1 MSWNPF
7 NRHSAKK
14 KSVVSRTTE
23 REFGREVKR
32 VESLDETS
40 KKLYKDTK
48 RWLESNSALSN
59 SEHKITQDLL
69 TSPLCQTEPQLNAM
83 VTEWDRAIEKQNL
96 HSRELNNV
104 VQKTMAEPVKRLNT
118 IFPSIQAALKK
129 REQSLQEYQKSQA
142 KVEKHQNRERTGQN
156 VVKLDLSRKAV
167 ERTKADFDCQN
178 QALSEDLPKFVD
190 GRIEYIQ
197 PCLESLIKSQVS
209 YNSEALQIYSE
220 LADQWHTTTDL
231 SELKSRHQQ
240 TLSDIK
246 ALAITVD

>member
-7 NRHSAKK
+7 NRHSVPK

-48 RWLESNSALSN
+48 RWTDSKLALSN
-59 SEHKITQDLL
+59 SEHKVTQDLL
-69 TSPLCQTEPQLNAM
+69 SSPLCQTEPQLNAM
-83 VTEWDRAIEKQNL
+83 VTEWDNVIEKQNT

-104 VQKTMAEPVKRLNT
+104 VQKTLVEPVKRLNT
-118 IFPSIQAALKK
+118 VFPSIQAALKK
-129 REQSLQEYQKSQA
+129 REQSLQEYQKSQS

-167 ERTKADFDCQN
+167 ERTKADFDSQN

-209 YNSEALQIYSE
+209 YNSEALKIYSDLE
-220 LADQWHTTTDL
+220 NQWEALKDL
-231 SELKSRHQQ
+231 SEMKLHQQQ
-240 TLSDIK
+240 TLSEIK